1 MLLRLST
8 YSFARLGCFC
18 RTVAV
23 SSSLPSSRLVAS
35 WSYRR
40 SLSLS
45 GRPVVVTA
53 VVVSL
58 SFRSLCALLFLLR
71 CCRSANS
78 VCVTL
83 CWYRRPAVVPSCKNA
98 QAFLLRCCRRLI
110 ASSFVH
116 LFVCSLVCFFV
127 YLLGRLFVCW
137 LLRLIA
143 YSFVRLHA

>member
-1 MLLRLST
+1 MSVLCCVGRCRLSSSRWSLLSRCQCRIGHCRCRICHVVVMSWSCRLLWCCFRVVAVLLSGC
-8 YSFARLGCFC
+8 SFLIGRRRQVGCFC

-23 SSSLPSSRLVAS
+23 SSSLPSSRLAMS

-83 CWYRRPAVVPSCKNA
+83 CWYQRPA
-98 QAFLLRCCRRLI
+98 L
-110 ASSFVH
+110 
-116 LFVCSLVCFFV
+116 
-127 YLLGRLFVCW
+127 
-137 LLRLIA
+137 
-143 YSFVRLHA
+143 